1 MSAGVSMR
9 SRTQRVQM
17 PSAMHTTNL
26 TGFDGLFT
34 DLVLPRGPAIRPR
47 PVLAQGF
54 FYYITMVVVI
64 VVVVV
69 KCLWLAKGR
78 FTLWTMKLSP
88 GRSKSVDCLL
98 NSSWDNF
105 GLH

>member
-9 SRTQRVQM
+9 SRNQRVQL
-17 PSAMHTTNL
+17 PSPVHTTNL
-26 TGFDGLFT
+26 TGFDGLFNG
-34 DLVLPRGPAIRPR
+34 LALPQGPANRPR

-64 VVVVV
+64 VVVIVVVDV

-78 FTLWTMKLSP
+78 FTLWTMKLSQ
-88 GRSKSVDCLL
+88 GDLIRALIAC
-98 NSSWDNF
+98 
-105 GLH
+105 